1 MNLGKVVV
9 TGGAGFLGS
18 QLVKRL
24 LPLCDHVYV
33 IDDLSTGNRAALPD
47 SEHIT
52 FYEESITNEKI
63 LEEILPK
70 VNYIFHFAC
79 KNLILS
85 VENIESDFETNLYG
99 GYLLLQKA
107 QEYCTELKRFVYAS
121 TTSIYG
127 QASTIPTPESYYNIN
142 LPYAASKFSM
152 EHYCNVYHKMYQL
165 PVSILRFSNVYGPG
179 QLSTNPYCGV
189 VAKFFEAAQNDQPM
203 IIYGDGSQTRDFTF
217 VEDAM
222 DAIILAAT
230 REKAIGQVYN
240 IGTGVETSILDL
252 AQETKKA
259 SRHLDLPLKFEPKR
273 KVDVVERRCISAEK
287 IKNELNWNPRH
298 SLEEGVNKTYSWLK
312 GEENN

>member
-24 LPLCDHVYV
+24 LPLCDHIFV
-33 IDDLSTGNRAALPD
+33 IDDLSTGNKSALPD
-47 SEHIT
+47 SKHIT

-79 KNLILS
+79 KNIILS

-99 GYLLLQKA
+99 GYLLLKKA
-107 QEYCTELKRFVYAS
+107 QEYCTELKRFIYAS

-127 QASTIPTPESYYNIN
+127 QASIIPTPESYYNIN

-152 EHYCNVYHKMYQL
+152 EHYCNVYHKMYQF
-165 PVSILRFSNVYGPG
+165 PVSVLRFSNVYGPG
-179 QLSTNPYCGV
+179 QLSSNPYCGV
-189 VAKFFEAAQNDQPM
+189 VAKFFESAQNDQPM

-230 REKAIGQVYN
+230 REKAIGEVYN

-252 AQETKKA
+252 SNIIKKA
-259 SRHLDLPLKFEPKR
+259 SSHLNLPLRFELKR
-273 KVDVVERRCISAEK
+273 KVDVVQRRCISAEK
-287 IKNELNWNPRH
+287 MKSELNWKPRH
-298 SLEEGVNKTYSWLK
+298 SLEEGIKKTSSWLK